1 MKNRTMKNRLFLP
14 LLAALSVPVVLYGAI
29 GLCTLQWDVTEW
41 SEAARAGTVVWSLLG
56 GFFAFGVVDEWNKKQ
71 ERNT

>member
-1 MKNRTMKNRLFLP
+1 MKNRTMKNRLLLP

-41 SEAARAGTVVWSLLG
+41 SEAARAGAVVWSLLG
-56 GFFAFGVVDEWNKKQ
+56 AFFAFGVVDEWNKKQ
-71 ERNT
+71 K